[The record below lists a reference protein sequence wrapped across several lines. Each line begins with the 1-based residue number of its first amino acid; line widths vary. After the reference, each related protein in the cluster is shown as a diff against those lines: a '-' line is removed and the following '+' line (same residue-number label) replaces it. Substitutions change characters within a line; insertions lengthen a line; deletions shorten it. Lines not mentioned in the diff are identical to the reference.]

1 MVAILGVVILAFVI
15 VGILSLRH
23 YTTAHGSPAMK
34 TAMKIGDFF
43 IWVRFIGFA
52 VLLLLF
58 LFIAASAKHSK

>member
-1 MVAILGVVILAFVI
+1 MVAVLGVVILAFAI

-43 IWVRFIGFA
+43 ICVRFIGFA
-52 VLLLLF
+52 ALLLIF
-58 LFIAASAKHSK
+58 MAIAASAKH